1 MPKHFSRVLKRSP
14 VFRAPTVSVTI
25 VNVRK
30 VMSTA
35 RAMDTRGE
43 AMVSEY
49 EILCED
55 NCPMNPKYT
64 ITHLRHFLPNTET
77 HQ

>member
-1 MPKHFSRVLKRSP
+1 MPKHFSCFEEI
-14 VFRAPTVSVTI
+14 VFRAPTVSATI
-25 VNVRK
+25 ANVRK

-55 NCPMNPKYT
+55 NCPKYT